1 MRKAL
6 RKTGILAFILA
17 VYFSLS
23 VAAAQMVSLEAST
36 DGVAVQLSGVTE
48 NVSTMKIS
56 FEIKTQQGICSQAAF
71 DFDGSIAS
79 EVQEYRYDEETGILT
94 LYLSGT
100 EKLFQD
106 GSLILG
112 KITLQAEKS
121 TKVQVSVVTDSFA
134 YVGEDAQEVSAA
146 LPKASAVW
154 SNETKETEETATPT
168 KEEVTTKKA
177 EDTTKHS
184 ESTKPVETTVSKT
197 DSDTKTDLQ
206 KDTTA
211 EQKVTDKTKAAI
223 TKGKSEKVTDRTGT
237 GDSKN
242 ITGYVIGIV
251 AAALILVIGFCWK
264 KKRK

>member
-1 MRKAL
+1 M
-6 RKTGILAFILA
+6 
-17 VYFSLS
+17 
-23 VAAAQMVSLEAST
+23 
-36 DGVAVQLSGVTE
+36 
-48 NVSTMKIS
+48 
-56 FEIKTQQGICSQAAF
+56 
-71 DFDGSIAS
+71 
-79 EVQEYRYDEETGILT
+79 QEYRYDEETGILT

-112 KITLQAEKS
+112 KIILQAEKN

-154 SNETKETEETATPT
+154 SNETKETEETTTPT

-184 ESTKPVETTVSKT
+184 ESTKPAETTVSKT
-197 DSDTKTDLQ
+197 DSDTKSDLQ